1 MINRIID
8 ISLNNRIVILLG
20 VVLLVVAGIYSMLR
34 LPVDAVPD
42 LTNVQVQVL
51 TTSPALGPVEME
63 QFVTFPVETAM
74 SGIPK
79 VTEIRSVT
87 RFGLSNVT
95 VVFEEGTD
103 IYWARQLVGER
114 LTQARAEIPSDIG
127 VPTMGPIATGMGE
140 IYQFEV
146 RAKEGYDYSLQDLRT
161 ILDWNVAFQL
171 RGVPGV
177 IENLRGPNRP

>member
-8 ISLNNRIVILLG
+8 ISLNNRIVVLLG

-87 RFGLSNVT
+87 RFG
-95 VVFEEGTD
+95 
-103 IYWARQLVGER
+103 
-114 LTQARAEIPSDIG
+114 
-127 VPTMGPIATGMGE
+127 
-140 IYQFEV
+140 
-146 RAKEGYDYSLQDLRT
+146 
-161 ILDWNVAFQL
+161 
-171 RGVPGV
+171 
-177 IENLRGPNRP
+177 

>member
-8 ISLNNRIVILLG
+8 ISLNNRIVVLLG

-87 RFGLSNVT
+87 RFGLSNIT

-103 IYWARQLVGER
+103 IYWARQL
-114 LTQARAEIPSDIG
+114 
-127 VPTMGPIATGMGE
+127 
-140 IYQFEV
+140 
-146 RAKEGYDYSLQDLRT
+146 
-161 ILDWNVAFQL
+161 
-171 RGVPGV
+171 
-177 IENLRGPNRP
+177 

>member
-8 ISLNNRIVILLG
+8 ISLNNLS

-87 RFGLSNVT
+87 RFGLSNIT

-103 IYWARQLVGER
+103 IYWARQL
-114 LTQARAEIPSDIG
+114 
-127 VPTMGPIATGMGE
+127 
-140 IYQFEV
+140 
-146 RAKEGYDYSLQDLRT
+146 
-161 ILDWNVAFQL
+161 
-171 RGVPGV
+171 
-177 IENLRGPNRP
+177 